1 VRFEDKP
8 YVPAEERFTVEQE
21 CVEFYRVIL
30 RYGFSESP
38 NVFDH
43 LLEALG
49 DKTKIKKNTVTFY
62 QSREILLTN
71 GKGKM
76 ALWRKKLYVFL
87 SRLSR
92 PATGYFE
99 LPPRQVC
106 ELGIQ
111 LEM

>member
-1 VRFEDKP
+1 
-8 YVPAEERFTVEQE
+8 
-21 CVEFYRVIL
+21 
-30 RYGFSESP
+30 
-38 NVFDH
+38 
-43 LLEALG
+43 
-49 DKTKIKKNTVTFY
+49 
-62 QSREILLTN
+62 
-71 GKGKM
+71 M